1 MSRRISVFFY
11 GLFMDAELLRG
22 KGVRP
27 EHIRRASVG
36 DFQLRIGQR
45 ATLIPMP
52 GQRSWGVVMQLMH
65 REIDQLYS
73 DSTLA
78 MYRPE
83 AVLADVDDEAVVAAL
98 CFNLIEAPRPDERN
112 AEYAIKLRGLA
123 ERLKLPPEYVEA
135 IQ

>member
-27 EHIRRASVG
+27 EHIRRASVR

-45 ATLIPMP
+45 AALLPMS
-52 GQRSWGVVMQLMH
+52 GQRTWGVVMELTH

-73 DSTLA
+73 DSSVA

-83 AVLADVDDEAVVAAL
+83 AVLADVDDETVVPAL
-98 CFNLIEAPRPDERN
+98 CFNLIDAPRPEERN
-112 AEYAIKLRGLA
+112 AEYAAKLRGLA
-123 ERLKLPPEYVEA
+123 GRLQLPPESVEA
-135 IQ
+135 IE

>member
-22 KGVRP
+22 KGARP
-27 EHIRRASVG
+27 EHIRRASVR

-45 ATLIPMP
+45 ATLIPMT
-52 GQRSWGVVMQLMH
+52 GRRSWGVVMELTH

-73 DSTLA
+73 DSSVA

-83 AVLADVDDEAVVAAL
+83 AVLAEVDDEAVVPAL
-98 CFNLIEAPRPDERN
+98 CFNLIDAPQPEERN
-112 AEYAIKLRGLA
+112 AEYAAKLRGLA
-123 ERLKLPPEYVEA
+123 ERLKLPREYVEA